1 MMPGTQHSIK
11 VSHKW
16 QQKSQ
21 GWQYYYCLI
30 AYSQAHFG
38 QPISTSGIYSY
49 VCIISNSSLS
59 SDCLFFPLESV
70 WPSSAVLLEWIIQQI
85 CLYSWLSM
93 SFIQSPSIII
103 ITGIIHLVYLWN
115 PRFLIQPPPRAS
127 LFTSQLR
134 SGFKDSS
141 E

>member
-49 VCIISNSSLS
+49 VCIISNSKSLFRLPVLS
-59 SDCLFFPLESV
+59 FRICLAQLCSFIRIDHSTNLPLLMVVHELHLVSQHYYYHWYYPSCLSLESQILN
-70 WPSSAVLLEWIIQQI
+70 PATTSSQSLHLTIEK
-85 CLYSWLSM
+85 WL
-93 SFIQSPSIII
+93 Q
-103 ITGIIHLVYLWN
+103 
-115 PRFLIQPPPRAS
+115 R
-127 LFTSQLR
+127 QL
-134 SGFKDSS
+134 
-141 E
+141 